1 MTDEHIMQERR
12 RKVGKG
18 ASVLYRLIREAHRG
32 YETEEG
38 ASVCKNSGA
47 AVCGE
52 QESETKIGKTEAKR
66 ERNETEKEEEIGLTD
81 AAGSEIGD
89 RERTK
94 RKGIAEAVKG
104 ENLLKIAM
112 AVRNAEAAKDAETD
126 KAGKAMPG
134 EKALSLGITATD
146 KKVPAGTAT
155 VDEKN
160 ATEEGATEEGAT
172 EEGATEEGAK
182 HGENAKAGVSVH
194 SAAMTGMNRTSEA
207 TDRKQNTAVIRPEKS
222 AGVTAASA
230 KRQGK
235 VVYHITLMFREGDY
249 RTRARLNAVSACRK
263 EAERIFHIL
272 YRNRVTPL
280 SLFDIYEDMQTP

>member
-1 MTDEHIMQERR
+1 MYNSGAERIEIMTDEHIMQERR

-66 ERNETEKEEEIGLTD
+66 EGNETEKKEETGLTD

-94 RKGIAEAVKG
+94 RKSIAEAVKG

-126 KAGKAMPG
+126 KAGKVMPG

-160 ATEEGATEEGAT
+160 ATEEGA
-172 EEGATEEGAK
+172 K
-182 HGENAKAGVSVH
+182 HGEKAKAGVPVH

>member
-12 RKVGKG
+12 KKVGKG
-18 ASVLYRLIREAHRG
+18 ASVLYRLIREVRRG

-38 ASVCKNSGA
+38 ASVCKNSGG

-52 QESETKIGKTEAKR
+52 QEGETEIEKTEAKR
-66 ERNETEKEEEIGLTD
+66 ERNETENEEETGFTD
-81 AAGSEIGD
+81 VAGSETGSK
-89 RERTK
+89 ERTT
-94 RKGIAEAVKG
+94 RRSIAEAVKG

-112 AVRNAEAAKDAETD
+112 TVRNAEEAKDAEANE
-126 KAGKAMPG
+126 AGKATQGG
-134 EKALSLGITATD
+134 EALSLSITATD
-146 KKVPAGTAT
+146 KKVPADTAT
-155 VDEKN
+155 IHEKN
-160 ATEEGATEEGAT
+160 
-172 EEGATEEGAK
+172 ATEEGAK

-194 SAAMTGMNRTSEA
+194 SAAMTDMNRTSEA
-207 TDRKQNTAVIRPEKS
+207 TDRKQNTVAIGPEKS

-235 VVYHITLMFREGDY
+235 VVYHITLVFREGDY